1 MIHTELSESQIRE
14 SGGFRSMSQL
24 PLCILFMLWV
34 SDSSPRLVQSPKGQ
48 ISLPGVRRKDRNMK
62 MTMAEGIREMTL
74 NELIRRLGCKDRL
87 GAAPTAKKLREKGE
101 AVIEEKECTVY
112 SNGYA
117 VYSNGTGRTVVF
129 LGDCGSYTYHF
140 NPLTDSERG
149 DQRQSE
155 TVDCFGDMPWI
166 LAVTVRGEHQIEQN
180 SMNCAGRYSAPA
192 DGDMDADENS
202 DGIYRGA
209 YHFPTPQEAYIRKE
223 TMDERLEKLTR
234 RQKQLYIMTELYG
247 FTQREAAEKLHIDA
261 AYVCRQISVAKRTIS
276 KQ

>member
-1 MIHTELSESQIRE
+1 
-14 SGGFRSMSQL
+14 MSQL

-140 NPLTDSERG
+140 NPLTW
-149 DQRQSE
+149 
-155 TVDCFGDMPWI
+155 TP
-166 LAVTVRGEHQIEQN
+166 
-180 SMNCAGRYSAPA
+180 GRHS
-192 DGDMDADENS
+192 
-202 DGIYRGA
+202 
-209 YHFPTPQEAYIRKE
+209 
-223 TMDERLEKLTR
+223 
-234 RQKQLYIMTELYG
+234 
-247 FTQREAAEKLHIDA
+247 
-261 AYVCRQISVAKRTIS
+261 
-276 KQ
+276 

>member
-1 MIHTELSESQIRE
+1 
-14 SGGFRSMSQL
+14 MSQL

-180 SMNCAGRYSAPA
+180 SMNCAGRYSTPA
-192 DGDMDADENS
+192 DGDTDAGENL
-202 DGIYRGA
+202 DGTYHGA
-209 YHFPTPQEAYIRKE
+209 YHFPTPEEAYIRKE